1 VACRN
6 MTELERVDIENRL
19 PVKEMFLVT
28 IRPIHKLVMMVLVEE
43 QTFKIKMTGK
53 VTQTKTMKN
62 KTP

>member
-1 VACRN
+1 